1 MLNMWHNT
9 EKNCKNGLFY
19 FFKTYTCTSSGIA
32 TKIVYESNMFIKQFK
47 RLDWSFGNVFTS
59 DAYKIKQKQQI
70 KLFINRLDNMLLH
83 VNEAI
88 LKFGHLGPTP
98 HKCPWT
104 WLHKAL
110 LRSVDP
116 MYCSKTMFIVL
127 KRYLYGSS
135 YTILKMLYTL
145 PRIFNSVLKY

>member
-88 LKFGHLGPTP
+88 LKFGHLGSTP

-116 MYCSKTMFIVL
+116 YVLFQYNVYCFK
-127 KRYLYGSS
+127 
-135 YTILKMLYTL
+135 TILIRVLLHYLKNALY
-145 PRIFNSVLKY
+145 IASYFQFSS